1 MKKINILLTIIAIAI
16 GYSCNQKPAEPSTEE
31 IASKVTERYGD
42 ALNIYKEKAQQ
53 DCALSIDASVIA
65 KLADTTK

>member
-53 DCALSIDASVIA
+53 DCALSIDAAVIA